1 MTHSRCADLV
11 DCVNRSVHPPGCGDL
26 KKCLSCSL
34 ATAVHEGLA
43 DGKGCLNREAEL
55 LIDFDGKQNRVYLHF
70 STEPVEI
77 DGCRHVVVALQ
88 DVTERRLL
96 EMKLQKNL
104 DLLNSISGAAMMGGW
119 ELDVDSMEGTWSDEM
134 YRIYELPFGQKP
146 HINDAIRTFYHPD
159 DRPLIAEA
167 IRRAIELREP
177 YDLELR
183 FITARNRSIW
193 VRALGKPIV
202 ENGKTKRLVGV
213 FQDITDRKVAEDQRD
228 QLEEQLQQ
236 AMKMEAVGRLAGG
249 VAHDFN
255 NLLTGIAGYT
265 NLLLSRLNSDD
276 PMAGDL
282 MEIKNATQSAVEL
295 ARQLLVFSRKQLIE
309 PRVLNLND
317 LVDRLQKML
326 VRLIGEDIELRTNLC
341 RDLGFAKVDAGQFEQ
356 ILVNLVVNARDAMPD
371 GGKLVIET
379 ANLNVDEAK
388 GDARLDMQ
396 PGSYVTLTV
405 TDTGIGMSRETRSHL
420 FEPFFTTKPKG
431 RGTGLGLA
439 TIYGAVKQ
447 SGGSIEVYS
456 EEGRGSSFK
465 ICLPRVPEIADQVKE
480 ESSFTSSMRGGAET
494 ILLVEDE
501 HIVRE
506 LAIKVLSRLGYN
518 VLPAPDGQRALTV
531 AQECKDPIH
540 LLVTDVVMPG
550 MNGRQLADR
559 LAVIHPEVK
568 ILYTSGY
575 TEDAI
580 AHHGVIEKHP
590 SFLGKPYSPQSLAKK
605 IRGLLD

>member
-1 MTHSRCADLV
+1 MHSRSGDLV
-11 DCVNRSVHPPGCGDL
+11 HCVNRYARAPGCGDL
-26 KKCLSCSL
+26 QKCLSCSL
-34 ATAVHEGLA
+34 TAAIHEGLNE
-43 DGKGCLNREAEL
+43 GKGCLNHEAESL
-55 LIDFDGKQNRVYLHF
+55 FDFNGKLSRAYLHF
-70 STEPVEI
+70 STESVVI
-77 DGCRHVVVALQ
+77 GGRRHVVAALQ

-104 DLLNSISGAAMMGGW
+104 DLLNSISGAAMIGGW

-134 YRIYELPFGQKP
+134 YRIFELPFGQKP
-146 HINDAIRTFYHPD
+146 HINDAIHTYYHPD
-159 DRPLIAEA
+159 DQPLIADA
-167 IRRAIELREP
+167 IRKAIERREP
-177 YDLELR
+177 YDLEIR
-183 FITARNRSIW
+183 FITARKRSLW
-193 VRALGKPIV
+193 VRALGKPII

-213 FQDITDRKVAEDQRD
+213 FQDITDRKAAEEQRD
-228 QLEEQLQQ
+228 QLEGQLQQ

-265 NLLLSRLNSDD
+265 NLLLSHLSFDD

-282 MEIKNATQSAVEL
+282 REIQNATQSAVEL
-295 ARQLLVFSRKQLIE
+295 ARQLLIFSRKQLIE

-317 LVDRLQKML
+317 LVQRLHKML
-326 VRLIGEDIELRTNLC
+326 VRLIGEDIELSANLC
-341 RDLGFAKVDAGQFEQ
+341 RDLGYAKVDAGQFEQ

-379 ANLNVDEAK
+379 ANLSVDAAK
-388 GDARLDMQ
+388 SDPRLNMQ
-396 PGSYVTLTV
+396 PGSYVTLTI
-405 TDTGIGMSRETRSHL
+405 TDTGIGMSRETKSHL

-447 SGGSIEVYS
+447 SGGNIEVFS
-456 EEGRGSSFK
+456 EEGKGASFR
-465 ICLPRVPEIADQVKE
+465 ISLPRVPEITEQVKE
-480 ESSFTSSMRGGAET
+480 ENSLNSGMRGGNET

-506 LAIKVLSRLGYN
+506 LAIKVLGRLGYK
-518 VLPAPDGQRALTV
+518 VLQAPDGAQALAV
-531 AQECKDPIH
+531 ASEYKDPIH
-540 LLVTDVVMPG
+540 LLLTDVVMPG
-550 MNGRQLADR
+550 INGRQLADR
-559 LAVIHPEVK
+559 LAIIHPEMK

-580 AHHGVIEKHP
+580 AHHGVIEEHLN
-590 SFLGKPYSPQSLAKK
+590 FLGKPYSPQSLAKK